1 MANKMTQNQ
10 IDAVQKTG
18 KNVLV
23 SASAGAGKTFVM
35 IERIIRLILEENV
48 DVGNILAVTYTNLA
62 ASEMKQKLVT
72 VQLILVN
79 KWQKCQA

>member
-72 VQLILVN
+72 TAR
-79 KWQKCQA
+79 K